1 VEQRQ
6 ELPVVELQQEL
17 DELRTSVRKFLN
29 ARIPESRVREL
40 TESGD
45 SFDPDLW
52 AEMGSMLGVH
62 GLAIPERFGG
72 DGFGLLAGAVVF
84 EELGRALTPV
94 PYYSTFVG
102 AQTLLAAG
110 DDDACARYLPGVADG
125 TIRLSV
131 AAAEQD
137 GSWDAA
143 VIKTR
148 AAQNADGTWQLTG
161 TKYFVPD
168 AAAAHMLIVFAR
180 TTAGPTLFA
189 LDPAADGVQITAMD
203 VLDAT
208 RPLAVVTLEAAPA
221 QLIGRQGGAGS
232 ILARSLDFAALALA
246 AEGVGAAQRCLELSV
261 EYATMRQQFGRPVG
275 SFQAVKHLCA
285 EMLAQVELARAATE
299 DAFHLTDMG
308 SPGSAIATA
317 AAHITT
323 SAAVMFVAKET
334 IQVHG
339 GIGFTWE
346 HPAHLYF
353 RRAKAS
359 QMLLGGPSLSHERLL
374 DRMGI

>member
-1 VEQRQ
+1 
-6 ELPVVELQQEL
+6 VVEHQQEL

-29 ARIPESRVREL
+29 TKVPEARVREL
-40 TESGD
+40 IESD
-45 SFDPDLW
+45 DPFDPELW

-62 GLAIPERFGG
+62 GLAIPEKFGG
-72 DGFGLLAGAVVF
+72 DGFGLLAAAVVF

-94 PYYSTFVG
+94 PSFSTFVA
-102 AQTLLAAG
+102 AQTLLTTG
-110 DDDACARYLPGVADG
+110 DDDVCARYLPGVASG
-125 TIRLSV
+125 TMRLSV
-131 AAAEQD
+131 AAAEKD

-143 VIKTR
+143 IIKTR
-148 AAQNADGTWQLTG
+148 AAQQADGTWQLDG
-161 TKYFVPD
+161 TKFFVPD
-168 AAAAHMLIVFAR
+168 AAVAHLLLVFAR

-189 LDPAADGVQITAMD
+189 VDPAADGVQITPMQ

-208 RPLAVVTLEAAPA
+208 RPMAVVTLASAPA
-221 QLIGRQGGAGS
+221 QLIGRQGAAGS
-232 ILARSLDFAALALA
+232 LLARAMDFAALALA
-246 AEGVGAAQRCLELSV
+246 AESVGAAQYCLELSV
-261 EYATMRQQFGRPVG
+261 EYATVRRQFGRPIG

-299 DAFHLTDMG
+299 DAMLLADAG
-308 SPGSAIATA
+308 SPDSAVATA

-323 SAAVMFVAKET
+323 SAALMFVAKET

-374 DRMGI
+374 DRLGI

>member
-1 VEQRQ
+1 MADH
-6 ELPVVELQQEL
+6 QQEL
-17 DELRTSVRKFLN
+17 DDLRTSMRKFLN

-40 TESGD
+40 IESGD
-45 SFDPDLW
+45 PFDSELW
-52 AEMGSMLGVH
+52 AELASTLGVH

-72 DGFGLLAGAVVF
+72 DGFGLLAAAVVF

-94 PYYSTFVG
+94 PYFSTFVA
-102 AQTLLAAG
+102 AQTLLAAA
-110 DDDACARYLPGVADG
+110 DDDACAQYLPGVAAG
-125 TIRLSV
+125 TMRLSI
-131 AAAEQD
+131 AAAEKD
-137 GSWDAA
+137 GSWDPA

-148 AAQNADGTWQLTG
+148 ATQQPDGTWRLDG
-161 TKYFVPD
+161 AKFFVPD

-189 LDPAADGVQITAMD
+189 LDPAAGGAQISSMQ
-203 VLDAT
+203 VLDTT
-208 RPLAVVTLEAAPA
+208 RPLAVVTLDSARATLVGRPGAA
-221 QLIGRQGGAGS
+221 GALLG
-232 ILARSLDFAALALA
+232 RSLDFAALALA

-261 EYATMRQQFGRPVG
+261 EYATMRQQFGRPIG
-275 SFQAVKHLCA
+275 SFQAIKHLCA

-299 DAFHLTDMG
+299 DAVLLADAG
-308 SPGSAIATA
+308 SPSSAIATA
-317 AAHITT
+317 AAHITA
-323 SAAVMFVAKET
+323 SAAAVFVAKET

-374 DRMGI
+374 ERMGI

>member
-1 VEQRQ
+1 
-6 ELPVVELQQEL
+6 VVEHQQEL

-29 ARIPESRVREL
+29 TRVPESRVREL
-40 TESGD
+40 TKSD
-45 SFDPDLW
+45 DPFDPELW
-52 AEMGSMLGVH
+52 ADMGSMLGIH

-72 DGFGLLAGAVVF
+72 DGFGLLVAAVVF

-110 DDDACARYLPGVADG
+110 DADACAQYLPGVAAG
-125 TIRLSV
+125 TVRLSV
-131 AAAEQD
+131 AAAEKD

-148 AAQNADGTWQLTG
+148 ADQQPEGTWQLNG
-161 TKYFVPD
+161 TKFFVPD
-168 AAAAHMLIVFAR
+168 AAVAEALIVFAR

-189 LDPAADGVQITAMD
+189 VDPAADGVQITPMQ

-208 RPLAVVTLEAAPA
+208 RPLAVVTLDSAPA
-221 QLIGRQGGAGS
+221 QLIGRPGAAGS

-261 EYATMRQQFGRPVG
+261 EYATTRQQFGRPVG

-299 DAFHLTDMG
+299 NAVLCADAG

-323 SAAVMFVAKET
+323 SAAAVFVATET

-353 RRAKAS
+353 RRATAS
-359 QMLLGGPSLSHERLL
+359 QMLVGGPSLSHERLL
-374 DRMGI
+374 ERMGI

>member
-1 VEQRQ
+1 VEHRQ
-6 ELPVVELQQEL
+6 ELN
-17 DELRTSVRKFLN
+17 ELRTSVRKFLN
-29 ARIPESRVREL
+29 ARIPEARVREL
-40 TESGD
+40 IASD
-45 SFDPDLW
+45 DPFDAELW

-72 DGFGLLAGAVVF
+72 EGFGLRAAAVVF
-84 EELGRALTPV
+84 EELGRALTPL
-94 PYYSTFVG
+94 PYFSTFV
-102 AQTLLAAG
+102 ATQTLLAAG
-110 DDDACARYLPGVADG
+110 DDDVCTQYLPGVASG
-125 TIRLSV
+125 ALRLSV
-131 AAAEQD
+131 AAAEKD

-148 AAQNADGTWQLTG
+148 AAQQPDGTWRLDG
-161 TKYFVPD
+161 AKFFVPD
-168 AAAAHMLIVFAR
+168 AAVAHLLIVFGR

-189 LDPAADGVQITAMD
+189 VDPAADGVQVTPMQ

-208 RPLAVVTLEAAPA
+208 RPLAVITLNSTPA
-221 QLIGRQGGAGS
+221 RMIGRQGAAGS
-232 ILARSLDFAALALA
+232 VLARSLDFAALALA
-246 AEGVGAAQRCLELSV
+246 AEGVGAAQHCLDLSV
-261 EYATMRQQFGRPVG
+261 EYAAMRQQFGRPIG

-299 DAFHLTDMG
+299 DAMLLADAG
-308 SPGSAIATA
+308 SPDSAVAIA

-323 SAAVMFVAKET
+323 SAAAMLVAKET

-374 DRMGI
+374 ERMGI

>member
-1 VEQRQ
+1 MEH
-6 ELPVVELQQEL
+6 QQEL

-40 TESGD
+40 IASD
-45 SFDPDLW
+45 DPFDAELW

-62 GLAIPERFGG
+62 GLAIPEKFGG
-72 DGFGLLAGAVVF
+72 DGFGLLAAAVVF
-84 EELGRALTPV
+84 EELGRALTPL
-94 PYYSTFVG
+94 PYFSTFVA

-110 DDDACARYLPGVADG
+110 DDDACTQYLPDVASG
-125 TIRLSV
+125 ATRLSL
-131 AAAEQD
+131 AAAEKD

-148 AAQNADGTWQLTG
+148 ATQQPDGTWRLDG
-161 TKYFVPD
+161 TKFFVPD
-168 AAAAHMLIVFAR
+168 AGVAHLLIVFAR
-180 TTAGPTLFA
+180 TTAGPTLYA
-189 LDPAADGVQITAMD
+189 VDPAADGVQITPMQ

-208 RPLAVVTLEAAPA
+208 RPLAVVTLNSTPA
-221 QLIGRQGGAGS
+221 KLIGRQGAGGS
-232 ILARSLDFAALALA
+232 VLARSLDFAALALA
-246 AEGVGAAQRCLELSV
+246 AEGVGAAQHCLDLSV
-261 EYATMRQQFGRPVG
+261 EYATVRQQFGRPIG

-285 EMLAQVELARAATE
+285 EMLTQVELARAATE
-299 DAFHLTDMG
+299 DAVLLADAG
-308 SPGSAIATA
+308 SPDSAVATA

-323 SAAVMFVAKET
+323 SEAAMFVAKET

-359 QMLLGGPSLSHERLL
+359 QMLLGGPSPAHERLL
-374 DRMGI
+374 ERLGI